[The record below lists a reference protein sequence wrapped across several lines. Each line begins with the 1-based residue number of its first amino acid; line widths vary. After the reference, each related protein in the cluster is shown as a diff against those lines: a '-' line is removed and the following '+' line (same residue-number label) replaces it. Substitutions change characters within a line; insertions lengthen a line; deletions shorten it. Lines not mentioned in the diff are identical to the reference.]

1 MKYSGAHSPIIEG
14 RTFWEQL
21 VIGTSGLPMMVTAL
35 RPWQEYFI
43 KEASKAFEKGFKVV
57 AVEAPTGSGKTLIAL
72 KVIDKIL
79 KGGLAT
85 KSYFLVRTSAQLL
98 APFRDI
104 EKFKIDLKA
113 SPLVGKDKAC
123 PLGSMPINACPSC
136 PWRDRL
142 APLPSSWTHLFDWIK
157 NSINSMTCPYTTLKF
172 LSETSE
178 LVVMVYSYLVPH
190 VAERLG
196 LDVSNALLV
205 FDEAHH
211 VLKLISEK
219 SISIDFAISV
229 LSSTPQLVKALKRS
243 TLSEYAN
250 DIAFF
255 GDAISRTMGVLKQL
269 LNIGYLKKPI
279 RVSKYT
285 KELPVELKELKEI
298 VEELTKE
305 AVKRM
310 DPVLDRLVKYLNVL
324 DVLVSA
330 SEKTSYIEN
339 EKLVVRSLRPWLRDY
354 LDKISGALLISAT
367 MPSKEILEKL
377 LGVEVVRIS
386 LFNNAYALNEY
397 TRVFKPEKILNIFIN
412 DYTSSY
418 KLRTNKINIMKRSI
432 IERAVFEMI
441 KRKGGLGLIV
451 YPSFAMLNIAKMTL
465 LEHSEE
471 TGVPVII
478 EERGG
483 GVIAVEKA
491 KREEFAVLA
500 AVAGDQITEG
510 VEITNGEGRSR
521 IRVVAIVGA
530 PYPPPTPF
538 YEDMASSL
546 DPKNANDILNK
557 LYVEEMLI
565 KVRQASGRLKRHP
578 DDEGVIIFADKRLLE
593 FTNVLAPFGNVK
605 IMSSET
611 LLERVR
617 ELA

>member
-1 MKYSGAHSPIIEG
+1 MRYSGAPSLTRKG
-14 RTFWEQL
+14 RTFWEGL
-21 VIGTSGLPMMVTAL
+21 NDATSGLPMMVTTL

-43 KEASKAFEKGFKVV
+43 KEATKAFEKGFKVV

-79 KGGLAT
+79 KEGLAS

-104 EKFKIDLKA
+104 EKFNIDLKA

-142 APLPSSWTHLFDWIK
+142 APLPESWTRLFDWIRS
-157 NSINSMTCPYTTLKF
+157 SINSMTCPYVTLKA

-178 LVVMVYSYLVPH
+178 LVVMVYSYLTPH

-196 LDVSNALLV
+196 LDVNNTLLV

-211 VLKLISEK
+211 ILKLISEK
-219 SISIDFAISV
+219 SINIDFAISV

-255 GDAISRTMGVLKQL
+255 GDAISRTIGILKQL
-269 LNIGYLKKPI
+269 SNVSYLKKPV
-279 RVSKYT
+279 RVNSYT
-285 KELPVELKELKEI
+285 KELPVELKELKGI

-330 SEKTSYIEN
+330 SEKASYVEN

-377 LGVEVVRIS
+377 LGTEVMRIS
-386 LFNNAYALNEY
+386 LFDSDDALKEY
-397 TRVFKPEKILNIFIN
+397 TKVFKPEKVLNIFID

-418 KLRTNKINIMKRSI
+418 KLRTNKINMMKRSI
-432 IERAVFEMI
+432 IEKAVFEI
-441 KRKGGLGLIV
+441 VKRKGGLGLLV
-451 YPSFAMLNIAKMTL
+451 YPSFAMLNIAKITL
-465 LEHSEE
+465 IEHSEE
-471 TGVPVII
+471 MGIPVII

-491 KREEFAVLA
+491 KREKVAVLA

-510 VEITNGEGRSR
+510 VEITDEEGKSR
-521 IRVVAIVGA
+521 IRVVAIIGA

-546 DPKNANDILNK
+546 DPKNASDILNK

-578 DDEGVIIFADKRLLE
+578 DDEGIIIFADKRLIE
-593 FTNVLAPFGNVK
+593 FADVLAPFGNAE

-611 LLERVR
+611 LLEYVKKS
-617 ELA
+617 A